1 MSYSVL
7 VTDPIANDGLA
18 LLQPH
23 AKVDVR
29 IGLKGQELLDAIRD
43 YDALIVRSETRVTAE
58 VIKAGVK
65 LQVIGRAGVGVDNI
79 DVDAATERGIV
90 VVYAPT
96 GNTVSAAELTI
107 GLMLAL
113 ARNIP
118 QGHAFLREGQW
129 RRNELVGTE
138 VRNKS
143 LGVVGLGRV
152 GTEVAKR
159 AIGLE
164 MKIIASDPFVSEEHA
179 RMLGVELSTFEEL
192 LKRSDFITIH
202 TPLTDTTKSL
212 IGPKE
217 IAMCK
222 PGVRFINA
230 ARGGIIGEQAL
241 ADALAS
247 GHVGGAAVDV
257 FVKEPATDTPLMGS
271 PRTVITPH
279 LGASTEEAQT
289 NVAVDVAEEVLA
301 VLRGQPARYA
311 VNTPKVTA
319 ETMTAIG
326 PFLPVAELCG
336 NIAIQLAEGQLSDV
350 RISYEGELADHDVA
364 PLKAAVIGGLLKNVT
379 EERVTLVNANLIA
392 QSRGLRLIEQ
402 KGPAHENYS
411 NLITVEA
418 RTSAGPTIVSGT
430 IMRGQPHIVQ
440 VNGYWLDVEPS
451 AATYLLLCENL
462 DRPGRIGAVGTMLG
476 DADINIA
483 FMQVGRDRPRGM
495 ALMVLGLDE
504 ATKEQDQQA
513 VLAIDGVHSV
523 KQVRV

>member
-152 GTEVAKR
+152 GL
-159 AIGLE
+159 GG
-164 MKIIASDPFVSEEHA
+164 
-179 RMLGVELSTFEEL
+179 GVETAL
-192 LKRSDFITIH
+192 RVGDRD
-202 TPLTDTTKSL
+202 P
-212 IGPKE
+212 
-217 IAMCK
+217 
-222 PGVRFINA
+222 A
-230 ARGGIIGEQAL
+230 ARGERAL
-241 ADALAS
+241 
-247 GHVGGAAVDV
+247 G
-257 FVKEPATDTPLMGS
+257 DTA
-271 PRTVITPH
+271 PRVHREVLRAPH
-279 LGASTEEAQT
+279 L
-289 NVAVDVAEEVLA
+289 
-301 VLRGQPARYA
+301 P
-311 VNTPKVTA
+311 
-319 ETMTAIG
+319 
-326 PFLPVAELCG
+326 
-336 NIAIQLAEGQLSDV
+336 
-350 RISYEGELADHDVA
+350 
-364 PLKAAVIGGLLKNVT
+364 
-379 EERVTLVNANLIA
+379 
-392 QSRGLRLIEQ
+392 
-402 KGPAHENYS
+402 
-411 NLITVEA
+411 
-418 RTSAGPTIVSGT
+418 
-430 IMRGQPHIVQ
+430 
-440 VNGYWLDVEPS
+440 
-451 AATYLLLCENL
+451 
-462 DRPGRIGAVGTMLG
+462 
-476 DADINIA
+476 
-483 FMQVGRDRPRGM
+483 
-495 ALMVLGLDE
+495 
-504 ATKEQDQQA
+504 
-513 VLAIDGVHSV
+513 
-523 KQVRV
+523 